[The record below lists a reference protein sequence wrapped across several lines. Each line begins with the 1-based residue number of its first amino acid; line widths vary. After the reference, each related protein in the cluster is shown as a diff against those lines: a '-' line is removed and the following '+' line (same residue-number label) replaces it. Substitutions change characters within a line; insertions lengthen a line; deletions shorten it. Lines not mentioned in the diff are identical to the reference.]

1 MAKVDIPQED
11 NSPKKKPDTAAK
23 QRKQASYQESLSYER
38 AFLKKKEEL
47 SHSSS
52 IKQLQQDI
60 AAIQQRADIEI
71 ATARELISD
80 KAELEAQLS
89 SIRMRLAN
97 DLAKKQLDLVAQQR
111 ENDYAAHQ
119 FATACTM
126 RLFQTQNVHQ
136 RAQTAAA
143 LADAQSVQTQKL
155 RAIKE
160 AEIADLQAQKKSAT
174 SEEEKKRIAS
184 QIRGLRKDIA
194 SAEAEEARYQ
204 QQAAHWAEI
213 VRRAEFDRLSAADK
227 LASKE
232 KEIVDLQSA
241 ADSAVAEI
249 DSHIEAKKID
259 LAAAEESGKDKRA
272 DQLRQE
278 IAALQA
284 DKAATAEN
292 YQSQIAAIRTS
303 IEAEGGYRE
312 QAQKAAAT
320 PVAPVPPPSSTSAD
334 SVDVPTE
341 DTAENATDL
350 SIQVGLILN
359 ALVEFVSSF
368 QTYVDTLD
376 SKLNTPVIPP
386 NMLAMLYQPNDP
398 NKISSEGVVTYLR
411 ELVDS
416 STTGDVELRSQLN
429 SRIDQLSNVLHDNQD
444 LDLTVL
450 TDALTR
456 MDNTQAF
463 EELNN
468 TLAAMLEDSE
478 DSKEDKKKGKR
489 VDDPTARA
497 KQSLKQ
503 ELADIQERK
512 QDGVDRAALQKER
525 MKAFFDN
532 PAYRNDKIKE
542 AAVEKLQ
549 EGLAAL
555 ENICRKI
562 DSNMAEFFQYQ
573 AEINA
578 KLQGTDLDYED
589 AISTLTKNLGMS
601 MLVNQKDYINKFK
614 ELVDAGI
621 AHNME
626 TRAFLATVSDKVVNT
641 FNVFDANL
649 LKLIRIQ
656 QNDSTAARLG
666 LESTLNKFFNSY
678 FSDSSYLSD
687 GGPHDAISGA
697 ILEASSMLSKE
708 MSLEFEYA
716 VHKWL
721 GAMYSLGV
729 SDDTLQAIAQGLN
742 YLGTGNVS
750 ALSSNDSLQTLLA
763 MSSIRGGVSYADMLT
778 TGLDGQTT
786 NKLLSGMITYLMEI
800 ANNTDNNQV
809 VKSAYSDLFGL
820 HMSDLRAIINMTNE
834 DITTLSSLKTTYSA
848 MESETDSQLSSI
860 VSRTAV
866 GTMIDTLFENAVL
879 GASLDIGKNPVS
891 YGLWKTLNIVE
902 GLTGG
907 IALPFINV
915 FGSGFD
921 LNTTVT
927 QLAKGGMAGLAMLG
941 NLVSALGSGGDARG
955 MSLDAWNN
963 VTPTARG
970 TANKFLS
977 SGTQSGMSSSTRLDY
992 AGSGSSDDI
1001 KRTEMSDASDS
1012 ADEDSEVT
1020 NKHSQDEQ
1028 DIPKLIHEEVQK
1040 INSSLAN
1047 EDVTLI
1053 EVQSDIYS
1061 LLRTRF
1067 IDLSSLL
1074 NIPSLLAPGRVF
1086 MTSGG
1091 GDNAI
1096 GGNYSVSNNGVL
1108 AMSTSSLQEYNDQLN
1123 KVTKVTDVFQNKLQN
1138 INISNASIDIWSMLN
1153 NMLSSN
1159 QSATKYVQTLYA
1171 DDKTGIPDFN
1181 DYKSLKSSDDV
1192 KILET
1197 LATTVASDIQLRS
1210 TLKEVVQMQTMNKVV
1225 FPEYVRAT
1233 VDDLSPVVKK
1243 FIEQLTREAVEGMIN
1258 GTFEDPEQSSGIFG
1272 VNDVE
1277 ITHPIIKQLK
1287 ALFDDNSTVVQ
1298 TRDYPF

>member
-97 DLAKKQLDLVAQQR
+97 DLAKKQLELVAQQR
-111 ENDYAAHQ
+111 ENDYAAHL

-284 DKAATAEN
+284 DKTATAEN
-292 YQSQIAAIRTS
+292 YQRQIAAVKTS
-303 IEAEGGYRE
+303 IESEGGYRE

-341 DTAENATDL
+341 DTTENATDL
-350 SIQVGLILN
+350 TIQVGLILN
-359 ALVEFVSSF
+359 TLVEFVSAF
-368 QTYVDTLD
+368 ENYVNTLD
-376 SKLNTPVIPP
+376 AKLTAAVLPSAIAVAAAQRPDSSKSV
-386 NMLAMLYQPNDP
+386 
-398 NKISSEGVVTYLR
+398 SEGLVRHLR
-411 ELVDS
+411 DLADQ
-416 STTGDVELRSQLN
+416 STGGDVELRTELN
-429 SRIDQLSNVLHDNQD
+429 ARIDRLSQTLQNNPD
-444 LDLTVL
+444 LDLSPVV
-450 TDALTR
+450 DALTHL
-456 MDNTQAF
+456 DTAESF
-463 EELNN
+463 ESLSA
-468 TLAAMLEDSE
+468 TLAEMVEEDSTKTEKPPIRLSHQEQAEKTVQSEIEEMTNRRLDAE
-478 DSKEDKKKGKR
+478 DRKAARAERKKLMKEDPEYRK
-489 VDDPTARA
+489 A
-497 KQSLKQ
+497 
-503 ELADIQERK
+503 INQERAFNAMQK
-512 QDGVDRAALQKER
+512 SLDMMVD
-525 MKAFFDN
+525 
-532 PAYRNDKIKE
+532 
-542 AAVEKLQ
+542 
-549 EGLAAL
+549 
-555 ENICRKI
+555 ICKTI
-562 DSNMAEFFQYQ
+562 DQNMAEFFQYQ

-601 MLVNQKDYINKFK
+601 MLVSQKDYIKKFK

-621 AHNME
+621 AHNIE
-626 TRAFLATVSDKVVNT
+626 TRTFLATVSDKVVNT
-641 FNVFDANL
+641 FNVFDSNL

-666 LESTLNKFFNSY
+666 LESTLNKFLNSY

-687 GGPHDAISGA
+687 GGPHDSISGA

-729 SDDTLQAIAQGLN
+729 SDDTLQSIAQGLN

-834 DITTLSSLKTTYSA
+834 DITTLSSLSTSYSA
-848 MESETDSQLSSI
+848 MESETQSQLSSI
-860 VSRTAV
+860 INRTAV

-941 NLVSALGSGGDARG
+941 NLVSALGSGGIAGG

-1159 QSATKYVQTLYA
+1159 QSATDYVQTLYA
-1171 DDKTGIPDFN
+1171 DNKTGIPDFN
-1181 DYKSLKSSDDV
+1181 DYTKSSDDV
-1192 KILET
+1192 KILEK
-1197 LATTVASDIQLRS
+1197 LATTVASDIQLKS

-1243 FIEQLTREAVEGMIN
+1243 FIEQLTREAVEGIIN
-1258 GTFEDPEQSSGIFG
+1258 GTFDDPELSSGSFG
-1272 VNDVE
+1272 SNDVE
-1277 ITHPIIKQLK
+1277 SMHPIIKQLK